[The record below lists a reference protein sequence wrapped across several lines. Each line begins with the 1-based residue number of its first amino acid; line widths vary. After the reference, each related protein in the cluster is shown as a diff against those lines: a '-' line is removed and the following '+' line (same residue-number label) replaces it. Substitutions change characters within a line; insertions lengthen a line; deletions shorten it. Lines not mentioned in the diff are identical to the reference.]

1 MGTLENNVIKALEP
15 IVNKSNDQEDFRVVA
30 LSKHLELT
38 EEEEKEIHYDSNDIY
53 CFGNGEYL
61 VLTDDEAD
69 EKVAEYIKDSVWA
82 FNPSFLSSHSG
93 IDEDVFKL
101 LQDKCES
108 ANEAVLKLIK
118 DFDKFVEDAV
128 ATDGRG
134 HFLSSYDGEENEI
147 GLFKFFCSKY
157 NNETYYIYQTN

>member
-1 MGTLENNVIKALEP
+1 MGTLENNVIKALKP
-15 IVNKSNDQEDFRVVA
+15 IVKNLDNPRIKA
-30 LSKHLELT
+30 LAKYLGLT
-38 EEEEKEIHYDSNDIY
+38 KEEEKEIYYESYDIY
-53 CFGNGEYL
+53 CYGNQEYL

-69 EKVAEYIKDSVWA
+69 EKVAEHIKDSVWA

-93 IDEDVFKL
+93 IDEGVFKL

-118 DFDKFVEDAV
+118 DFDEFVQDAV

-134 HFLSSYDGEENEI
+134 HFLSSYDGEENDHEHD
-147 GLFKFFCSKY
+147 
-157 NNETYYIYQTN
+157 NETYYIYQTN

>member
-1 MGTLENNVIKALEP
+1 MGTLENNVIKALKP
-15 IVNKSNDQEDFRVVA
+15 IVKNLDNPRIKA
-30 LSKHLELT
+30 LSKYLELT
-38 EEEEKEIHYDSNDIY
+38 KEEEKEIYYESYDIY
-53 CFGNGEYL
+53 CFGNEEYL

-82 FNPSFLSSHSG
+82 FNPSFLSSHSD
-93 IDEDVFKL
+93 IDEGVFKL

-128 ATDGRG
+128 GTDGRG

-147 GLFKFFCSKY
+147 GLFKFFCPEY
-157 NNETYYIYQTN
+157 NNETYYIYRTN

>member
-1 MGTLENNVIKALEP
+1 MGTLENNVIKALKP
-15 IVNKSNDQEDFRVVA
+15 IVKNLDNPRIKA
-30 LSKHLELT
+30 LSKYLELT
-38 EEEEKEIHYDSNDIY
+38 KEEEQEIYYESYDIY
-53 CFGNGEYL
+53 CYGNQEYL

-118 DFDKFVEDAV
+118 DFDEFVEDAV

-134 HFLSSYDGEENEI
+134 HFLSSYDGEENDHEHD
-147 GLFKFFCSKY
+147 
-157 NNETYYIYQTN
+157 NETYYIYQTN

>member
-1 MGTLENNVIKALEP
+1 MGTLENNVIKALKP
-15 IVNKSNDQEDFRVVA
+15 IVKNLDNPRIKA
-30 LSKHLELT
+30 LSKYLELT
-38 EEEEKEIHYDSNDIY
+38 KEEEKEIYYESYDIY
-53 CFGNGEYL
+53 CYGNQEYL

-93 IDEDVFKL
+93 IDEGVFKL

-118 DFDKFVEDAV
+118 DFDEFVEDAV

-134 HFLSSYDGEENEI
+134 HFLSSYDGEENDHEHD
-147 GLFKFFCSKY
+147 
-157 NNETYYIYQTN
+157 NETYYIYQTN

>member
-1 MGTLENNVIKALEP
+1 MGTLENNVIKALKP
-15 IVNKSNDQEDFRVVA
+15 IVKNLDNPRIKA
-30 LSKHLELT
+30 LAKYLELT
-38 EEEEKEIHYDSNDIY
+38 KEEEKEIYYESYDIY
-53 CFGNGEYL
+53 CFGNQEYL

-82 FNPSFLSSHSG
+82 FNPSFLSSHSD
-93 IDEDVFKL
+93 IDEGVFKL

-128 ATDGRG
+128 GTDGRG

>member
-1 MGTLENNVIKALEP
+1 MGTLENNVIKALKP
-15 IVNKSNDQEDFRVVA
+15 IVKNLDNPRIKA
-30 LSKHLELT
+30 LAKYLELT
-38 EEEEKEIHYDSNDIY
+38 KEEEKEIYYESYDIY
-53 CFGNGEYL
+53 CFGNQEYL

-134 HFLSSYDGEENEI
+134 HFLSSYDGEENDHEHD
-147 GLFKFFCSKY
+147 
-157 NNETYYIYQTN
+157 NETYYIYQTN

>member
-15 IVNKSNDQEDFRVVA
+15 IVKNLDNPRIKALAKYLGLTKEDEQDIYYE
-30 LSKHLELT
+30 S
-38 EEEEKEIHYDSNDIY
+38 YDIY
-53 CFGNGEYL
+53 CFGNEEYL

-93 IDEDVFKL
+93 IDQEIFKL

-108 ANEAVLKLIK
+108 ANEAILKLIK
-118 DFDKFVEDAV
+118 DFDEFVQDAIGK
-128 ATDGRG
+128 DGRG
-134 HFLSSYDGEENEI
+134 HFLSSYDGYENDHEHD
-147 GLFKFFCSKY
+147 
-157 NNETYYIYQTN
+157 NETYYIYQIN

>member
-1 MGTLENNVIKALEP
+1 MGTLENNVIKALKP
-15 IVNKSNDQEDFRVVA
+15 IVKNLDNPRIKA
-30 LSKHLELT
+30 LSKYLGLT
-38 EEEEKEIHYDSNDIY
+38 KEEEKEIYYESYDIY
-53 CFGNGEYL
+53 CFGNQEYL

-93 IDEDVFKL
+93 INEDVFKL
-101 LQDKCES
+101 LQDKSES

-134 HFLSSYDGEENEI
+134 HFLSSYDGNENDHEHD
-147 GLFKFFCSKY
+147 
-157 NNETYYIYQTN
+157 NETYYIYRTN

>member
-15 IVNKSNDQEDFRVVA
+15 IINQSNDQEDPRVMA
-30 LSKHLELT
+30 LSKYLDLALEPNIT
-38 EEEEKEIHYDSNDIY
+38 YESNDIY
-53 CFGNGEYL
+53 SFGNEEYMI
-61 VLTDDEAD
+61 LTDDEAD

-118 DFDKFVEDAV
+118 DFDEFVEDAV

-134 HFLSSYDGEENEI
+134 HFLSSYDGYENEQEHD
-147 GLFKFFCSKY
+147 
-157 NNETYYIYQTN
+157 NETYYIYRTN

>member
-1 MGTLENNVIKALEP
+1 MGTLENNVIKALKP
-15 IVNKSNDQEDFRVVA
+15 IVKNLDNPRIKA
-30 LSKHLELT
+30 LAKYLELT
-38 EEEEKEIHYDSNDIY
+38 KEEEKEIYYESYDIY
-53 CFGNGEYL
+53 CFGNQEYL

-82 FNPSFLSSHSG
+82 FNPSFLSSHSD
-93 IDEDVFKL
+93 IDEGVFKL

-134 HFLSSYDGEENEI
+134 HFLSSYDGEENDHEHD
-147 GLFKFFCSKY
+147 
-157 NNETYYIYQTN
+157 NETYYIYQTN

>member
-1 MGTLENNVIKALEP
+1 MGTLESNVIKALEP
-15 IVNKSNDQEDFRVVA
+15 IINQSNDQEDPRVMA
-30 LSKHLELT
+30 LSKYLDLALEPNIT
-38 EEEEKEIHYDSNDIY
+38 YESNDIY
-53 CFGNGEYL
+53 SFGNEEYMI
-61 VLTDDEAD
+61 LTDDEAD

-118 DFDKFVEDAV
+118 DFDEFVEDAV

-134 HFLSSYDGEENEI
+134 HFLSSYDGYENEQEHD
-147 GLFKFFCSKY
+147 
-157 NNETYYIYQTN
+157 NETYYIYRTN

>member
-1 MGTLENNVIKALEP
+1 MGTLENNVIKALKP
-15 IVNKSNDQEDFRVVA
+15 IVKNLDNPRIKA
-30 LSKHLELT
+30 LSKYLELT
-38 EEEEKEIHYDSNDIY
+38 KEEEKEIYYESYDIY
-53 CFGNGEYL
+53 CYGNEEYL

-82 FNPSFLSSHSG
+82 FNPSFLSSHSD
-93 IDEDVFKL
+93 IDEGVFKL

-128 ATDGRG
+128 GTDGRG

-147 GLFKFFCSKY
+147 GLFKFFCPEY
-157 NNETYYIYQTN
+157 NNETYYIYRTN

>member
-15 IVNKSNDQEDFRVVA
+15 IVNQSNDQEDFRVVA

-38 EEEEKEIHYDSNDIY
+38 EEEKEIHYESNDTY
-53 CFGNGEYL
+53 CFGNEQYMI
-61 VLTDDEAD
+61 LTDDEAD

-82 FNPSFLSSHSG
+82 YNPSFLSSHSD
-93 IDEDVFKL
+93 IDEGVFKL

-128 ATDGRG
+128 GTDGRG
-134 HFLSSYDGEENEI
+134 HFLSSYDGEENDHEHD
-147 GLFKFFCSKY
+147 
-157 NNETYYIYQTN
+157 NETYYIYQTN